1 MNKSHYSQNKFD
13 NILSN
18 KDGGNIVGFNQQFTD
33 E

>member
-1 MNKSHYSQNKFD
+1 MNKNHSSQNKFD

-18 KDGGNIVGFNQQFTD
+18 KDGGNIVGFNLQFTD